1 MQNKKFSQQLLEA
14 VLNANRK
21 IFICG
26 FLRTVTGALL
36 YTSVLPTSVQM
47 LSVLESASDLT
58 HVHHT
63 QVQQWTRTS
72 SNYVVLMWT
81 CLRSSKIFTRSRLH
95 QFYCEFVWIPCGKR
109 LFTLFGHWRITTV
122 FLWSRQSLFKSELC
136 WMIWTFCYL
145 FFLWIHHVEERF
157 VVWLTVVWSL
167 WLIPRLEIYKV
178 QNCWSA
184 LVNISIT

>member
-81 CLRSSKIFTRSRLH
+81 CLRSSKIFTRSRASVLLWVCLNSVWETAVYFIWSLKDH
-95 QFYCEFVWIPCGKR
+95 YCVFMKSTVAVQIRIVLNDLNFLLFIFFMNPPCGRKICGLINCGLIFVIDPEIRNIQSAKLLKR
-109 LFTLFGHWRITTV
+109 I
-122 FLWSRQSLFKSELC
+122 
-136 WMIWTFCYL
+136 
-145 FFLWIHHVEERF
+145 
-157 VVWLTVVWSL
+157 
-167 WLIPRLEIYKV
+167 
-178 QNCWSA
+178 N
-184 LVNISIT
+184 